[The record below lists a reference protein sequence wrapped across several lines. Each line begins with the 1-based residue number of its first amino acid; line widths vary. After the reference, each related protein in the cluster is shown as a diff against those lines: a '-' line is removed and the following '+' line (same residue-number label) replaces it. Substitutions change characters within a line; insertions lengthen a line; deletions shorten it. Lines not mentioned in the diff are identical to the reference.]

1 MPDVIVIGGGPGG
14 STAATFLARRGHSVV
29 LLERDIFPRDHV
41 GESLLPAS
49 MPVLEELGVLR
60 QIEAENFPKK
70 FGATMVWGKDD
81 KPWSWYFRETN
92 RTYPHSYQ
100 VSRPRFDQI
109 LLENSRTS
117 GVDVREGFQV
127 IEAMTDED
135 TGAVRGARY
144 RDDDGTVNVLEA
156 GFVIDAS
163 GQSTLLAHA
172 MSLRQWDS
180 FFQNLA
186 VYAYY
191 RGGKRLPNPDET
203 NIFIESYQQGWTWTI
218 PLKDGMTSVG
228 AVVDSEVGQSSLS
241 ALGPAEF
248 LKGQIAQTLR
258 TRKMLSDAELVDGP
272 HVIRDWSY
280 TTNRMVGDGWILVG
294 DAACFV
300 DPLFSSGVHLALMSG
315 VMAAAYV
322 HAAHDDSTMRV
333 PAGQVYEQLYRKEYA
348 HFREL
353 ASLFYASNRTAE
365 SYFWQARRIL
375 GDTDL
380 SARESFIRAV
390 AGQPPRG
397 YERAVLSRGELPS
410 EIAEMFDGAESDR
423 RLREARIAQG
433 LSPNLVPHL
442 AEGAKLE
449 RRPIFAE
456 GEFQWSMVLSSPMR
470 PEGTPLS
477 NFVAALVKQVD
488 GQRNIGQIIE
498 RLTQGVDDTEQ
509 VKQAEDAALNA
520 LGILYVD
527 GAVERLKPFMI
538 NDS

>member
-1 MPDVIVIGGGPGG
+1 M
-14 STAATFLARRGHSVV
+14 
-29 LLERDIFPRDHV
+29 LLEREIFPRDHV

-81 KPWSWYFRETN
+81 TPWSWYFRETN

-109 LLENSRTS
+109 LLDNARVS

-127 IEAMTDED
+127 FGAITDED
-135 TGAVRGARY
+135 TGAVHGVRY
-144 RDDDGTVNVLEA
+144 RADDGADISLEA
-156 GFVIDAS
+156 DFVIDAS
-163 GQSTLLAHA
+163 GQSTLLARA
-172 MSLRQWDS
+172 MNLRQWDS

-218 PLKDGMTSVG
+218 PLRDGMASVG
-228 AVVDSEVGQSSLS
+228 AVVDSESVQSSLTE
-241 ALGPAEF
+241 LGPAEF
-248 LKGQIAQTLR
+248 LKRQIFQTER
-258 TRKMLSDAELVDGP
+258 TREMISGAELVNGP

-280 TTNRMVGDGWILVG
+280 TTSRMVGDGWILVG

-300 DPLFSSGVHLALMSG
+300 DPLFSSGVHLALMSA

-322 HAAHDDSTMRV
+322 HAAHDDPSMRTA
-333 PAGQVYEQLYRKEYA
+333 AGQVYEQMYRKEYA

-353 ASLFYASNRTAE
+353 ASLFYASNRTSE

-397 YERAVLSRGELPS
+397 YERAVLSRGELPP
-410 EIAEMFDGAESDR
+410 EIAEMFTRTESDR
-423 RLREARIAQG
+423 RRREARIARG
-433 LSPNLVPHL
+433 LPTNLVPHL

-449 RRPIFAE
+449 RRPIFAD
-456 GEFQWSMVLSSPMR
+456 GEFQWNVVLSSPMR

-488 GQRNIGQIIE
+488 GQRNIGQILE
-498 RLTQGVDDTEQ
+498 RFTHGVEDTEQ
-509 VKQAEDAALNA
+509 VKQAQDAALNA

-527 GAVERLKPFMI
+527 GAVDKLRG
-538 NDS
+538 